1 MAVTVSNTYSLSM
14 IYAGF
19 KRVGTWWNYKN
30 VISPFYRLYYI
41 EKGNGKVYINNISYE
56 LTPGTLFL
64 IPKFT
69 FHSYECDDFMD
80 HYYICFFDDLTGNA
94 GIPNPMQMNLKVTAH
109 SMDFDLVKRYLELNP
124 YKHLMVS
131 DPQRYDNDRMIYES
145 HEEKISFCTSRLMES
160 NGILLQLFSRF
171 VTEESV
177 RKVTANTLYGKLDLA
192 VQYVNKN
199 LDKHISIIEL
209 ADLMFI
215 TPDHFSKVFKKI
227 IGIPPCEYIQMK
239 RIERAQAL
247 LLTTNM
253 SIMQI
258 AESVGICNPSQFTRL
273 FTKIAQCSPKE
284 YRAMQLSV

>member
-1 MAVTVSNTYSLSM
+1 
-14 IYAGF
+14 
-19 KRVGTWWNYKN
+19 
-30 VISPFYRLYYI
+30 
-41 EKGNGKVYINNISYE
+41 
-56 LTPGTLFL
+56 
-64 IPKFT
+64 
-69 FHSYECDDFMD
+69 
-80 HYYICFFDDLTGNA
+80 
-94 GIPNPMQMNLKVTAH
+94 MQMNLKVTAH

-215 TPDHFSKVFKKI
+215 TPDHFLKSLRK
-227 IGIPPCEYIQMK
+227 
-239 RIERAQAL
+239 
-247 LLTTNM
+247 
-253 SIMQI
+253 
-258 AESVGICNPSQFTRL
+258 
-273 FTKIAQCSPKE
+273 
-284 YRAMQLSV
+284 